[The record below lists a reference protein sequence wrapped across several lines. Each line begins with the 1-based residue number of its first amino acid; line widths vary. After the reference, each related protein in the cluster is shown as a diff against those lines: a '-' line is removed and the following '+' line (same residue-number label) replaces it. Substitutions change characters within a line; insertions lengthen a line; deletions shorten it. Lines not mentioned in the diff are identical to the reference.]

1 MKSGVELE
9 SASKEEN
16 AIVSQLFVKISTSS
30 VNEAQIKEY
39 KSEISKSLD
48 EEGVTESHKESKES
62 EPPSSNAGTPTRFLL
77 PKKPPQKGSLS
88 SRKQKDEEKKHIQD
102 ISSEKQGRLIGTFKD
117 NASFE
122 KIFHSFGI
130 VLDHEC
136 FETVLSLKPNEET
149 KITKISRF
157 SVRDNKVF
165 LEECLEVEYP
175 HEQQRHLIAI
185 SPQSSSSTTTSSTF
199 STKMSLHSGEIGD
212 VSSSSSSKS
221 ANSSGIQMDTTSH
234 SSHIFSSQETNVE
247 TFQKTSTQNSANVNS
262 FSGIVRRGKGD
273 DKTSDA
279 SKMDFELCSIKIP
292 VSPIK
297 GSVHEPTAEA
307 PAPASS
313 KCKKGEKK
321 NVKVEVTGTKCKRMK
336 PVKRKRGNI
345 PNDLEFKESD
355 SNEESTTKKLP
366 RRKKSKTVEPVTK
379 LQPAKESSDVEE
391 IQIAEDG
398 GGAYEESHF
407 GNIIP
412 GVRVMAR
419 WKDGYYY
426 PGTVKS
432 QELEG
437 RWAVLF
443 DDGDLRTIPQEN
455 LIKLAMLQLGTSVLV
470 LSADG
475 FYDPGKVCGH
485 FREGNKVGYEVEL
498 DNGVTKRYPR
508 TSVILST
515 EQAKHIISSR
525 PPTTPA
531 TMTINLDN
539 IIDGKRKRKSVQS
552 PQSSPVLKKSPRI
565 SHRNLKP
572 DSNLD
577 STSESHVEL
586 SGSKTS
592 DAVADVEEPSKKRAV
607 RTRRAAKA
615 SAVKTTK
622 AIVQRSK
629 KVAKLFKD
637 YAFLLTNA
645 ERKNIPK
652 PVSNESECSAEEYDI
667 IPFDKDELCQ
677 YIVSGGGLILDR
689 FDDIQTCTKK
699 NIFLLA
705 NSYLRTMKY
714 IQCIAAGIHCIKH
727 HWVQNCIFK
736 GEIMP
741 VQSYYLPAGY
751 SLVTQKIVEWHG
763 KKDVLKGLKIA
774 LVSAPE
780 SPFVYTWAPVL
791 LASKADFVQKWSL
804 PSSAKPGCSVYVDV
818 LITNGQCPPEIL
830 QSAKRRKIPIVSSE
844 WIIQSLISGKCLPF
858 DAHPKFKHDFS
869 E

>member
-16 AIVSQLFVKISTSS
+16 AIVSELFVKISTSS
-30 VNEAQIKEY
+30 VNESQIKEY
-39 KSEISKSLD
+39 KSGISKSLD
-48 EEGVTESHKESKES
+48 EDRVTESHKESKES
-62 EPPSSNAGTPTRFLL
+62 EPPPSSAETPTRFLL

-88 SRKQKDEEKKHIQD
+88 SRKQKAEEKKHIQD
-102 ISSEKQGRLIGTFKD
+102 ISFGRLIGTFKD
-117 NASFE
+117 NASLE

-136 FETVLSLKPNEET
+136 FETVLSLKPNEEI

-157 SVRDNKVF
+157 SLRDNKVF
-165 LEECLEVEYP
+165 LEECIEVEDP
-175 HEQQRHLIAI
+175 HEQQRHVIAI
-185 SPQSSSSTTTSSTF
+185 SPQSSSSTTTSSTL
-199 STKMSLHSGEIGD
+199 STKISLHSGEIGD

-221 ANSSGIQMDTTSH
+221 ANSSGIQMDTTTH
-234 SSHIFSSQETNVE
+234 SSHIFSSQETSVE
-247 TFQKTSTQNSANVNS
+247 TFQKTSTQNSSNVNS
-262 FSGIVRRGKGD
+262 FSGIARHGKGD
-273 DKTSDA
+273 DKTSVA

-297 GSVHEPTAEA
+297 ASVLEPTAEA
-307 PAPASS
+307 TAPS
-313 KCKKGEKK
+313 KSKKGEKK
-321 NVKVEVTGTKCKRMK
+321 NVKVEVTGTSSRRKRVK
-336 PVKRKRGNI
+336 PVKRKKGNMS
-345 PNDLEFKESD
+345 NSLESKESD
-355 SNEESTTKKLP
+355 SNEESATKKLS
-366 RRKKSKTVEPVTK
+366 RRKKPKTVEPVTK
-379 LQPAKESSDVEE
+379 LQPVKESSDVEE

-443 DDGDLRTIPQEN
+443 DDGDLRTIAQEN

-475 FYDPGKVCGH
+475 FYDPGTVCGH

-552 PQSSPVLKKSPRI
+552 PQSSPVLKKSSRI
-565 SHRNLKP
+565 SHRNLKA

-577 STSESHVEL
+577 STL
-586 SGSKTS
+586 
-592 DAVADVEEPSKKRAV
+592 
-607 RTRRAAKA
+607 
-615 SAVKTTK
+615 
-622 AIVQRSK
+622 
-629 KVAKLFKD
+629 
-637 YAFLLTNA
+637 
-645 ERKNIPK
+645 
-652 PVSNESECSAEEYDI
+652 
-667 IPFDKDELCQ
+667 
-677 YIVSGGGLILDR
+677 
-689 FDDIQTCTKK
+689 
-699 NIFLLA
+699 
-705 NSYLRTMKY
+705 
-714 IQCIAAGIHCIKH
+714 
-727 HWVQNCIFK
+727 
-736 GEIMP
+736 
-741 VQSYYLPAGY
+741 
-751 SLVTQKIVEWHG
+751 
-763 KKDVLKGLKIA
+763 
-774 LVSAPE
+774 
-780 SPFVYTWAPVL
+780 
-791 LASKADFVQKWSL
+791 
-804 PSSAKPGCSVYVDV
+804 
-818 LITNGQCPPEIL
+818 
-830 QSAKRRKIPIVSSE
+830 
-844 WIIQSLISGKCLPF
+844 
-858 DAHPKFKHDFS
+858 
-869 E
+869 